1 MLSVWN
7 NSQCNARRRIV
18 SIRNLTSNSEQMRR
32 CWAHRGEQILG
43 GWKAV
48 NALET
53 WVQLGSNL
61 DPNTDN
67 FDRQS
72 ATTTLYSLLSSSRG
86 CLMPGRLLIDFNHR
100 KIVGNNKWTVILP
113 ANSRRQSLFVLVMVN
128 HAELRLN
135 KTESACSFL
144 HRCERPQSCRSGVL
158 GIDHPRDMNEAI
170 HALREVDK
178 ILREFVVTRDN
189 YRVP

>member
-7 NSQCNARRRIV
+7 NVECNACGRIV
-18 SIRNLTSNSEQMRR
+18 CIRNLKSNSEQMRR

-86 CLMPGRLLIDFNHR
+86 CLMAGRLLIDLNHR

-113 ANSRRQSLFVLVMVN
+113 ANSRPQSLFVLGMLN
-128 HAELRLN
+128 PDSLRLI
-135 KTESACSFL
+135 KTYSDS
-144 HRCERPQSCRSGVL
+144 
-158 GIDHPRDMNEAI
+158 
-170 HALREVDK
+170 
-178 ILREFVVTRDN
+178 
-189 YRVP
+189 

>member
-1 MLSVWN
+1 
-7 NSQCNARRRIV
+7 
-18 SIRNLTSNSEQMRR
+18 MRR

-61 DPNTDN
+61 HPNTDN

-86 CLMPGRLLIDFNHR
+86 CLMPGRLLIDLNHR

-128 HAELRLN
+128 HAELTLN
-135 KTESACSFL
+135 KPESPCSLL
-144 HRCERPQSCRSGVL
+144 HRSDRPKSCRSGIL
-158 GIDHPRDMNEAI
+158 GIDHPRDRNEPI
-170 HALREVDK
+170 HPLREAHK
-178 ILREFVVTRDN
+178 ALLEF
-189 YRVP
+189 RVPPHNS

>member
-86 CLMPGRLLIDFNHR
+86 CLMPGRLLIDLNHR
-100 KIVGNNKWTVILP
+100 KIVDNTTTTEIYTLSLRRP
-113 ANSRRQSLFVLVMVN
+113 AADVL
-128 HAELRLN
+128 
-135 KTESACSFL
+135 
-144 HRCERPQSCRSGVL
+144 
-158 GIDHPRDMNEAI
+158 
-170 HALREVDK
+170 
-178 ILREFVVTRDN
+178 
-189 YRVP
+189 